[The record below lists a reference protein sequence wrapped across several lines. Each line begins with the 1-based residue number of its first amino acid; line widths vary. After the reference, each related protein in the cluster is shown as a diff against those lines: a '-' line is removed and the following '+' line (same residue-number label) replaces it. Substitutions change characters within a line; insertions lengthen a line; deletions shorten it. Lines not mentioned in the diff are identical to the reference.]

1 MEKSM
6 QEIKAFIF
14 DMDGVILD
22 SETIC
27 DQAWLEVAK
36 KQNLPNPQDVMKQCL
51 GTNKN
56 DTIQILKKN
65 YGADFD
71 SEYFIQQTSDYFHQ
85 IEFSSGIP
93 LMPFAKEILDY
104 LKPKYRIALASSTR
118 KATVERQLKAVEVLD
133 YFETLTC
140 GDMVEHSKPNPEI
153 YLMACNS
160 LGLKPEQCVAIED
173 SPNGI
178 KSAFS
183 ANLHTIMIPDKIQ
196 PTEEI
201 KKMCERILL
210 SLEQIKSFY

>member
-1 MEKSM
+1 M

-27 DQAWLEVAK
+27 DKAWLEVAK

-104 LKPKYRIALASSTR
+104 LKSDPPPKVS
-118 KATVERQLKAVEVLD
+118 
-133 YFETLTC
+133 
-140 GDMVEHSKPNPEI
+140 
-153 YLMACNS
+153 
-160 LGLKPEQCVAIED
+160 
-173 SPNGI
+173 
-178 KSAFS
+178 
-183 ANLHTIMIPDKIQ
+183 
-196 PTEEI
+196 TEEA
-201 KKMCERILL
+201 RNRFWALRGADTW
-210 SLEQIKSFY
+210 SV

>member
-1 MEKSM
+1 M

-27 DQAWLEVAK
+27 DKAWLE
-36 KQNLPNPQDVMKQCL
+36 DVMKQCL

-118 KATVERQLKAVEVLD
+118 KATVERQLKAVGVLD

-153 YLMACNS
+153 YLMACNL
-160 LGLKPEQCVAIED
+160 LGLKPEECVAIED

-178 KSAFS
+178 KSAFA